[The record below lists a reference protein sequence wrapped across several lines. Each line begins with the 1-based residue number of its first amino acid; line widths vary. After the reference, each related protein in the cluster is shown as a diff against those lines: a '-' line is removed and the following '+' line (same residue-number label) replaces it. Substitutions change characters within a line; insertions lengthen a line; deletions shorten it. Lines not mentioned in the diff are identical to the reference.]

1 MLSRLSRLAVLPSRS
16 QARVVEVSRSISTL
30 MASSSGNGSANAK
43 DCRTNSP
50 SSLLLRYGGCSN
62 LNMQKQQAV
71 AFSTNTRRRRRRGG
85 GGGGGGATSQNP
97 MDEDTSDDKPSASS
111 HGNLSNT
118 QFLSIANSLLDKV
131 ESAVTKLKDSND
143 GLEVTRYSPSTGPSQ
158 QYNSED
164 DDEEDDDPRNQEH
177 GGQLSIQ
184 VQSSGDFF
192 WGGGTYWLTIHS
204 DSRTANLQSPLSGT
218 FTYRYNASS
227 DEWVGTDDGHSL
239 VGMLT
244 RDWIRQCRGVPDF

>member
-1 MLSRLSRLAVLPSRS
+1 M
-16 QARVVEVSRSISTL
+16 EVSRAISTL
-30 MASSSGNGSANAK
+30 MASGNGSSANAK
-43 DCRTNSP
+43 DCRSRTNS
-50 SSLLLRYGGCSN
+50 SSPLILYGGCSN

-71 AFSTNTRRRRRRGG
+71 AFSTNTRRRRRR

-131 ESAVTKLKDSND
+131 ESAVTKLLDSND
-143 GLEVTRYSPSTGPSQ
+143 GLEVTRYSPSTGPSH
-158 QYNSED
+158 QYNSDDD
-164 DDEEDDDPRNQEH
+164 DDEDHDPRNQAH

-184 VQSSGDFF
+184 VQSSTDFF

-204 DSRTANLQSPLSGT
+204 DSRTATLQSPLSGT

-227 DEWVGTDDGHSL
+227 DEWIGTDDGHSL
-239 VGMLT
+239 LGMLT